1 MVRTSPPRVVSYA
14 LARSSSSASRARSAT
29 FPPSLEI
36 CRAKI
41 RPSPREPPLIKTTFP
56 ENEKRLRHAR
66 VPSHA
71 PRIVIAIAVPRLINS
86 NSHLPASPDDKL
98 CRSVSD
104 DSTTQHTALKV
115 SKNFNTRTYG
125 RRIVSFWR
133 AWLPR
138 THTQIGKIKKRK
150 GMI

>member
-1 MVRTSPPRVVSYA
+1 MVRTSPPRVVSSA

-56 ENEKRLRHAR
+56 ANEKRLRHAR
-66 VPSHA
+66 EASHA

-86 NSHLPASPDDKL
+86 NSIYPHHRPTTCEVQKQPQLDDH
-98 CRSVSD
+98 
-104 DSTTQHTALKV
+104 STKV
-115 SKNFNTRTYG
+115 TENL
-125 RRIVSFWR
+125 
-133 AWLPR
+133 APE
-138 THTQIGKIKKRK
+138 
-150 GMI
+150 

>member
-1 MVRTSPPRVVSYA
+1 MVRTSPPRVVSSA

-56 ENEKRLRHAR
+56 ANEKRLRHAR
-66 VPSHA
+66 EASHA
-71 PRIVIAIAVPRLINS
+71 PTTVIAIAVARLINS

-98 CRSVSD
+98 LGFRRD
-104 DSTTQHTALKV
+104 GDHHATPGLK
-115 SKNFNTRTYG
+115 SQNLTR
-125 RRIVSFWR
+125 
-133 AWLPR
+133 
-138 THTQIGKIKKRK
+138 
-150 GMI
+150 

>member
-1 MVRTSPPRVVSYA
+1 MVRTSPPRVVSSA

-66 VPSHA
+66 EASHA
-71 PRIVIAIAVPRLINS
+71 PRIVIAIAVPRLNQEQF
-86 NSHLPASPDDKL
+86 A
-98 CRSVSD
+98 
-104 DSTTQHTALKV
+104 
-115 SKNFNTRTYG
+115 FTRITG
-125 RRIVSFWR
+125 RQIVSFSKR
-133 AWLPR
+133 RQHDAAHG
-138 THTQIGKIKKRK
+138 TKKS
-150 GMI
+150 